1 MKCSQCNHEQA
12 EGMFCGLC
20 GGELV
25 ANNVEES
32 TVMTD
37 GSSNVKDTQQA
48 SEPQQTGG
56 APKDNTQQ
64 TTGASSEQEV
74 AATKQAVDESQAQ
87 PVQQQQSTSGGQ
99 QQTKAQAPQGGPSD
113 TQPSTES
120 LDRMMETSK
129 EFGSFF
135 QQFMK
140 MPSQAFA
147 TGSQQFVHA
156 IINLVILSVV
166 FSVTIYRM
174 LKVDISSIHF
184 EFGSYAFNAFLTI
197 SVSMLTIIVVI
208 FAMNKLLANESITFE
223 NVVTVYG
230 VFMVPAVILSLIAL
244 VFAILKNTTYAG
256 YFLVALFLLVVL
268 MIPLYMISYFVTNYR
283 KNIDPFYA
291 YLLYIVV
298 SAVALIIVNGI
309 ILDSVTGDFIEYM
322 YDQFLTFLYF
332 LIH

>member
-1 MKCSQCNHEQA
+1 MKCSQCGHEQA

-25 ANNVEES
+25 ANNVEER
-32 TVMTD
+32 TTTTD
-37 GSSNVKDTQQA
+37 ESSNVGTTVNTPKEGAEQIASTTPEQPGAAPQA
-48 SEPQQTGG
+48 SNETHQQ
-56 APKDNTQQ
+56 
-64 TTGASSEQEV
+64 
-74 AATKQAVDESQAQ
+74 QAQ
-87 PVQQQQSTSGGQ
+87 PQGGQ
-99 QQTKAQAPQGGPSD
+99 AG

-120 LDRMMETSK
+120 LDRVVETSK
-129 EFGSFF
+129 EFGNFF

-140 MPSQAFA
+140 MPSQAFT
-147 TGSQQFVHA
+147 TGSQQFTHA
-156 IINLVILSVV
+156 IINLAILAVV

-230 VFMVPAVILSLIAL
+230 VFMVPAVILNLIAL

-256 YFLVALFLLVVL
+256 YFLVALFLLVIL
-268 MIPLYMISYFVTNYR
+268 IIPLYMIGYFVTNYR
-283 KNIDPFYA
+283 KNIDPLYA
-291 YLLYIVV
+291 YLLYVV
-298 SAVALIIVNGI
+298 LSAVALIIVNSI
-309 ILDSVTGDFIEYM
+309 VLDSVTGDFVDYM
-322 YDQFLTFLYF
+322 YDQLTTFLYF
-332 LIH
+332 LIG

>member
-1 MKCSQCNHEQA
+1 MKCSQCGHEQA

-25 ANNVEES
+25 VNNADEK
-32 TVMTD
+32 TATTD
-37 GSSNVKDTQQA
+37 ESSNVETTVNAPKEGAQQTAGTSPEQPGAAPQAGQPQA
-48 SEPQQTGG
+48 SNEAHQQ
-56 APKDNTQQ
+56 
-64 TTGASSEQEV
+64 
-74 AATKQAVDESQAQ
+74 QAQ
-87 PVQQQQSTSGGQ
+87 PQGGQ
-99 QQTKAQAPQGGPSD
+99 AG

-120 LDRMMETSK
+120 LDRVVETSK
-129 EFGSFF
+129 EFGNFF

-140 MPSQAFA
+140 MPSQAFT
-147 TGSQQFVHA
+147 TGSQQFTHV
-156 IINLVILSVV
+156 IINLAILAVV

-230 VFMVPAVILSLIAL
+230 VFMVPAVILNLIAL

-256 YFLVALFLLVVL
+256 YFLVALFLLVIL
-268 MIPLYMISYFVTNYR
+268 IIPLYMIGYFVTNYR
-283 KNIDPFYA
+283 KNIDPLYA
-291 YLLYIVV
+291 YLLYVV
-298 SAVALIIVNGI
+298 LSAVALIIVNSI
-309 ILDSVTGDFIEYM
+309 VLDSVTGDFVDYM
-322 YDQFLTFLYF
+322 YDQLTTFLYF
-332 LIH
+332 LIG